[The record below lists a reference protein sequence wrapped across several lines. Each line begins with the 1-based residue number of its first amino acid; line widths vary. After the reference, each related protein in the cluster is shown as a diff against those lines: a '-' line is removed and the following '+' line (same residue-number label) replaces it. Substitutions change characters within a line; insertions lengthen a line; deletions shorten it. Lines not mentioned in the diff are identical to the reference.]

1 MAGMGKRVVVVGAG
15 LGGLSAAC
23 NLIGQGH
30 DVTILERGHQPGGRA
45 GMIEERGY
53 RIDNGPCV
61 LTMTGILSDSF
72 AAAGA
77 VMEDHVTIRPVNPSY
92 RATFSP
98 SEGGGEVRVWH
109 GREAMAEEIRRFSG
123 PKDAEGFHR
132 MVDWLTKLYEV
143 ETPNFIDRNF
153 NSVLDL
159 ARPLSPGLQLLRLGG
174 FAKLHGLVEKY
185 LKDPR
190 LQKIFSFQAMYAG
203 LSPYEAL
210 GAYAVITYMD
220 SVAGVFFPEG
230 GMHAVARGLAEAA
243 EKAGV
248 TIVYGATVERILRAS
263 GQNGAVRGV
272 RLTDGTVVSAD
283 VVVVNADTPVAYASM
298 LPELSAPRVLRK
310 GHYSPSCFLWLAGV
324 KGDLPAGTEHHN
336 IHFGGQWKEAFD
348 ALLKDGTRMPDPS
361 LLITVPTTGDA
372 SLAPDGR
379 HILYVLEPIP
389 NLSGR
394 INWDLERERIT
405 ADVQQ
410 RVVDLGYPAAA
421 TNIEVNHAYDPND
434 WERQGMALGTPFALS
449 HRFFQTG
456 PFRAKNTDKRVPGL
470 VFVGSS
476 TVPGVGV
483 PMVLLS
489 GRLAAERVAEIT

>member
-1 MAGMGKRVVVVGAG
+1 MGKQVVVVGAG

-23 NLIGQGH
+23 HLIGQGH
-30 DVTILERGHQPGGRA
+30 KVTILERGHQPGGRA
-45 GMIEERGY
+45 GLIEDGGY

-61 LTMTGILSDSF
+61 LTMTGILSDAF

-92 RATFSP
+92 RATFSA

-109 GREAMAEEIRRFSG
+109 GREAMAEEIRKFSG

-159 ARPLSPGLQLLRLGG
+159 ARPISPGLQLLRLGG

-248 TIVYGATVERILRAS
+248 SIVYGSTVDRVLRAS

-272 RLTDGTVVSAD
+272 RLTDGTVVPAD
-283 VVVVNADTPVAYASM
+283 VVVVNADTPVAYSSM

-310 GHYSPSCFLWLAGV
+310 GHYSPSCFLWLVGV
-324 KGDLPAGTEHHN
+324 NGDLPAGTEHHN
-336 IHFGGQWKEAFD
+336 IHFGGQWKEAFN

-361 LLITVPTTGDA
+361 LLVTVPTKGDA
-372 SLAPDGR
+372 TLAPNGR
-379 HILYVLEPIP
+379 HILYVLEPTP

-394 INWDLERERIT
+394 INWDLERERVT
-405 ADVQQ
+405 ADVQR

-421 TNIEVNHAYDPND
+421 ANIEVSHAYDPTD
-434 WERQGMALGTPFALS
+434 WERQGMAMGTPFALS

-489 GRLAAERVAEIT
+489 GRLAAERVAEIV